1 MLYFSLQVP
10 VKIRVTG
17 ESAWS
22 HGPCIVGKMNMLASD
37 TVCYY
42 RHIFTV
48 VGSLIV
54 IAVVTFYGNIL
65 CIFCTIS
72 CFKKGSQS
80 LYEDNMKIYVIE
92 VQLMRPCQI

>member
-10 VKIRVTG
+10 VKIRVIG

-37 TVCYY
+37 TVYYY

-48 VGSLIV
+48 VGSLIA

-65 CIFCTIS
+65 CIFVLFLVLRKDLNLC
-72 CFKKGSQS
+72 
-80 LYEDNMKIYVIE
+80 MKIISKYM
-92 VQLMRPCQI
+92 LLKYNL